1 MKTRVLDMAYGALF
15 CAAAFY
21 LFWVSVM
28 TGTDASRISSD
39 PMWYPQVL
47 LVLLAICSGYLVLRG
62 AVSRDATRSKA
73 LAWRPTLIALTLAG
87 LYLALFERVGLVPTS
102 LVLIPVMSW
111 LLGFRRP
118 VLLAAIAIGF
128 TGAVWYGFYYLINI
142 TPPGPGL
149 PTLTG

>member
-1 MKTRVLDMAYGALF
+1 MKTRLLDMAYGAVF
-15 CAAAFY
+15 CASAFY
-21 LFWVSVM
+21 LFWVSVV
-28 TGTDASRISSD
+28 TGTGASRISSD

-62 AVSRDATRSKA
+62 AVSRDTMRAKA
-73 LAWRPTLIALTLAG
+73 LEWWPTLIVLTASG
-87 LYLALFERVGLVPTS
+87 IFLALFERVGLVPTS
-102 LVLIPVMSW
+102 LVLVPVMSW

-118 VLLAAIAIGF
+118 VVLAVIAIGF